1 MNNRESTN
9 LGADDAA
16 KRFQRPLIALGAV
29 IVCLCVYYVY
39 VTMKN
44 QYTVKPEA
52 LFKNVFEDSFSKVSD
67 FKGGGEISAHNDK
80 WMYFKMTGEA
90 KLKDKE
96 TFKGEDRAEV
106 ARRWFVELMP
116 DKEGLKP
123 EYRKFLKIKS
133 KVDSRTD
140 HIKRQWYLFNW
151 RTDEHFYR
159 EWGY

>member
-1 MNNRESTN
+1 MSFECS
-9 LGADDAA
+9 
-16 KRFQRPLIALGAV
+16 
-29 IVCLCVYYVY
+29 
-39 VTMKN
+39 
-44 QYTVKPEA
+44 
-52 LFKNVFEDSFSKVSD
+52 VFRK
-67 FKGGGEISAHNDK
+67 ISAHNDK

-90 KLKDKE
+90 QLKDKE

-133 KVDSRTD
+133 KIDSRTD